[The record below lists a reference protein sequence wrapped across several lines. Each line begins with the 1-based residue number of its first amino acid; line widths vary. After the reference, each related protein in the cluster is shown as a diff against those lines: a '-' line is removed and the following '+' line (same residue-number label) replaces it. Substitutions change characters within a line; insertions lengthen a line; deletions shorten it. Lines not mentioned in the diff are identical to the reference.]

1 MIDLMLMTFTT
12 SLSTGTGSWSGTE
25 SSLTKS
31 SRLPKGCSCSSNTS
45 FWGVT
50 SVRNFSQTCKLVR
63 YCNRVG
69 VGDPF
74 WISQALQWCQV
85 LWYHSTDSIFLE
97 LHCSRSSVSAAA
109 WQQTWGWWDRI
120 GGWWTRTG
128 ASSRIILPPGSLGRT
143 IGTVTVRGTSH
154 VEILGDLVQA
164 VMPSLMIL
172 QLHALDWWCTYPRA
186 CCELVANTTKA
197 GAFSRAI
204 LSLVTKAGAFSRA
217 ILSPGS
223 LSLVLWPLGIL
234 SGCILLDL
242 SSTLLRQGI
251 FIFRQRLEPHP
262 GLSCLWWQGLEP
274 PPGLSCHQV
283 SSFKCSFCGKDIA
296 ILYWFTVI
304 VPALVSQALTSFT
317 ILSLW
322 LELVGVVSWMT
333 ITNQL
338 SLTTVAFSLLQS
350 S

>member
-1 MIDLMLMTFTT
+1 MVSSPLIPLHWLHFSWT
-12 SLSTGTGSWSGTE
+12 SLFTVIRVCCCLAANLRMVRLNWWLVDKDWSLLQDYLATRV
-25 SSLTKS
+25 LRKDYWN
-31 SRLPKGCSCSSNTS
+31 C
-45 FWGVT
+45 
-50 SVRNFSQTCKLVR
+50 
-63 YCNRVG
+63 YCEG
-69 VGDPF
+69 HKPCWDP
-74 WISQALQWCQV
+74 
-85 LWYHSTDSIFLE
+85 
-97 LHCSRSSVSAAA
+97 
-109 WQQTWGWWDRI
+109 WW
-120 GGWWTRTG
+120 
-128 ASSRIILPPGSLGRT
+128 S
-143 IGTVTVRGTSH
+143 
-154 VEILGDLVQA
+154 VQA

-197 GAFSRAI
+197 GAFSGAI

-217 ILSPGS
+217 ILSPWF

-234 SGCILLDL
+234 SSCILLDL

-251 FIFRQRLEPHP
+251 FTFRQRLEPPP